1 MSQTEIIILAAGKG
15 KRMGADGP
23 KALTM
28 LKGKSFLHR
37 LTESVKKV
45 FHKKSPIIV
54 VGHQKELV
62 KNALGAEYRYAHQ
75 DEQLGTGH
83 AVLVARDLVGPDTS
97 SVMVL
102 YADHPLLS
110 TDTIQSLATK
120 HREEGAVHTMA
131 TIQLPHWNDWYK
143 DAFYNFGRIVR
154 DTSGKI
160 LGIVEQKDAS
170 PEELEITEVN
180 PAYFCFDN
188 TWLWKELSEL
198 RNENAQKEYYLTD
211 LVKKAFETGAKIITV
226 TIDPKEGLG
235 ANTKEQLAFL
245 EQFVD

>member
-1 MSQTEIIILAAGKG
+1 MSGTEIIILAAGKG

-23 KALTM
+23 KALTV

-37 LTESVKKV
+37 LTESVKNV
-45 FHKKSPIIV
+45 FHKKTPIIV

-62 KNALGAEYRYAHQ
+62 KEALGPEYRYAHQ

-83 AVLVARDLVGPDTS
+83 AVLVAKNLIDPGTS

-110 TDTIQSLATK
+110 TDTIQSLAAK
-120 HREEGAVHTMA
+120 HKNEQAVLTMA
-131 TIQLPHWNDWYK
+131 TIKLPHWDDWYK

-154 DTSGKI
+154 DASGKI
-160 LGIVEQKDAS
+160 LRIVEQKDAT
-170 PEELEITEVN
+170 PEELNVTEVN

-188 TWLWKELSEL
+188 AWLWNELSQL
-198 RNENAQKEYYLTD
+198 RNENTQKEYYLTD
-211 LVKKAFETGAKIITV
+211 LVKRAFESGAKIVTV

-245 EQFVD
+245 EKFVD